1 MTIKPTLEHKA
12 IWLLG
17 VTTPSAI
24 PTAMC
29 ASRLTSS
36 ASYVGRLG
44 EQAFL
49 DRRPNRF

>member
-1 MTIKPTLEHKA
+1 MTIKPTVEHIA
-12 IWLLG
+12 NWLLS

-24 PTAMC
+24 QTAMC

-49 DRRPNRF
+49 DRRPSRF